1 MRTSGGR
8 GAEVWITAIPIF
20 ALIIASTMSAGGVDG
35 MLITLEGVV
44 RSTIDSVVD
53 FVRALV

>member
-1 MRTSGGR
+1 M
-8 GAEVWITAIPIF
+8 AIPVF

-44 RSTIDSVVD
+44 RTTITSVVD